1 MDELLRKLATEG
13 WWAWVILLAVVTI
26 VWLGRHRTGY
36 GALLRAWEPWG
47 SEEVLHPYLAEGERI
62 VLLDG
67 PIAVTSQ
74 RMMLRRG
81 GAGFAY
87 AEGSLAQ
94 LSNVEYAHSSPLI
107 PLLFGAV
114 YFVLGALAT
123 FFGGGV
129 TAMLALGAFI
139 TAAGAAIIVVSLLR
153 KPAYLMVS
161 FSSGRPLIVG
171 GARSEDNLAA
181 LAKALRR

>member
-26 VWLGRHRTGY
+26 VWLGRHRAGY
-36 GALLRAWEPWG
+36 GALVRAWEPWG
-47 SEEVLHPYLAEGERI
+47 SEEHLRPYLADGEQV

-67 PIAVTSQ
+67 PIAVTSK

-94 LSNVEYAHSSPLI
+94 LSNIEYAHSSPLVALI
-107 PLLFGAV
+107 CGAIFV
-114 YFVLGALAT
+114 VLGLMA
-123 FFGGGV
+123 FFSGGV
-129 TAMLALGAFI
+129 MSMLILGACI
-139 TAAGAAIIVVSLLR
+139 AGAGAAIIVVSLLR
-153 KPAYLMVS
+153 KPAHLMVS
-161 FSSGRPLIVG
+161 FASGRPLIVG
-171 GARSEDNLAA
+171 GERSEDQLAA